1 MTARIPPMRIAAL
14 LLLASLPAVAQDR
27 PPAYIPTRDVA
38 VEYRLQSEGQTQ
50 QMRIAWLAARGLMR
64 MEMPMGF
71 AVMDQRSG
79 QGFMAMTQQRM
90 VMDMAAGNLPAGSLT
105 RPPESARFTR
115 EGQERIAGQACT
127 VWRMEDRGETARSC
141 ITADGVMLRTTAGSG
156 NRATTIEATRVD
168 YATQDPAQFNR
179 PQGFQSLQ
187 LPPGIGTLPG
197 GAFPQRGTA
206 LPPPGLR

>member
-1 MTARIPPMRIAAL
+1 MRHAAIALA
-14 LLLASLPAVAQDR
+14 LASMPALAQDR
-27 PPAYIPTRDVA
+27 PAAFTPTRDVS

-50 QMRIAWLAARGLMR
+50 QMRMAWLAARGLMR

-79 QGFMAMTQQRM
+79 QGFMVMPQQRM
-90 VMDMAAGNLPAGSLT
+90 VMDMSAGNLPGGSLT
-105 RPPESARFTR
+105 RPPDTARFAR
-115 EGQERIAGQACT
+115 EGQDRVAGQACT
-127 VWRMEDRGETARSC
+127 IWRVEDRGETARSC
-141 ITADGVMLRTTAGSG
+141 ITADGVMLRTVTGTG
-156 NRATTIEATRVD
+156 QRGTTIEATRVD
-168 YATQDPAQFNR
+168 YAAQDPAQFTR

-187 LPPGIGTLPG
+187 LPPGVGAPPG